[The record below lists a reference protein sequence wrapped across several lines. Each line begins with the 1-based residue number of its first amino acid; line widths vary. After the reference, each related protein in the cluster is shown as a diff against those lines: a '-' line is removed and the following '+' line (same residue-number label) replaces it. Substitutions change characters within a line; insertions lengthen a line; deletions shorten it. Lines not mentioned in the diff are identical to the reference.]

1 MEIKQNLTFFHG
13 KCSNLES
20 FLISRKIF
28 QFNCISE
35 HKQVKKK
42 IKSNDTC
49 ANLTECF
56 LIYKVLRYLNDL
68 KFIS

>member
-42 IKSNDTC
+42 KKIKRYMCKSDRMFP
-49 ANLTECF
+49 NLQSITLFE
-56 LIYKVLRYLNDL
+56 
-68 KFIS
+68 

>member
-35 HKQVKKK
+35 HKQVKKNK
-42 IKSNDTC
+42 IKRYMCKSDRMFP
-49 ANLTECF
+49 NLQSITLFE
-56 LIYKVLRYLNDL
+56 
-68 KFIS
+68 